1 MHCRINPSYFKCK
14 GGTGRF
20 LYYDDVYVRYTVE
33 FDGQFGPY
41 SACNPVAHDDWTC
54 ADPCGSSGG
63 MCPGL
68 YISSK
73 GGGTGP
79 PDPAVCGAASCTRA
93 KQAVG
98 WIPKGVTHSPCI
110 PGAPCDKKPLPPAP
124 WPANGYELQS
134 LLQGHWFSTRAESEC
149 VGAARPGD
157 GSACTWRLLPTGQ
170 VAKNVSCV
178 HRKVME
184 SVMAK
189 NQTCFSSCADGN
201 NPLPSNPSNC
211 WTECTFQTIIGTWT
225 GLSGTPGMS
234 AAELVATFD
243 NAMAPVAK
251 GGCPAITMPTRLGR
265 YEPTPSIRD
274 ES

>member
-1 MHCRINPSYFKCK
+1 MK
-14 GGTGRF
+14 
-20 LYYDDVYVRYTVE
+20 
-33 FDGQFGPY
+33 
-41 SACNPVAHDDWTC
+41 
-54 ADPCGSSGG
+54 
-63 MCPGL
+63 
-68 YISSK
+68 
-73 GGGTGP
+73 
-79 PDPAVCGAASCTRA
+79 
-93 KQAVG
+93 
-98 WIPKGVTHSPCI
+98 
-110 PGAPCDKKPLPPAP
+110 GAPCDKKPLPPAP

-225 GLSGTPGMS
+225 GLYGGGRNFAYARTLMGCTDPPPMTEVG
-234 AAELVATFD
+234 
-243 NAMAPVAK
+243 APLSVLSRLRS
-251 GGCPAITMPTRLGR
+251 TMNLC
-265 YEPTPSIRD
+265 
-274 ES
+274 